1 MIFLFSSRRRHA
13 RCALVTG
20 VQTCALSILHR
31 HWPVGVAKGARR
43 WVLEHLSEGGVSEAK
58 ARAALV
64 LSEGARIVPM
74 ASVTGELHFQDVTA
88 VYWDPLP
95 PFLGVAGSAT
105 FTEDRFDLRVDRGR
119 SGNIEA
125 RGGEMAFT
133 NLSDG
138 LDREFARSEEHTSEL
153 QSLM

>member
-1 MIFLFSSRRRHA
+1 
-13 RCALVTG
+13 
-20 VQTCALSILHR
+20 
-31 HWPVGVAKGARR
+31 
-43 WVLEHLSEGGVSEAK
+43 
-58 ARAALV
+58 
-64 LSEGARIVPM
+64 M

-138 LDREFARSEEHTSEL
+138 LDREFADIAVSVGGPLSEVITVLDQMGRAAGRERGG
-153 QSLM
+153 QSV

>member
-1 MIFLFSSRRRHA
+1 MRTLHGGAVVQADVTA
-13 RCALVTG
+13 RDVPTDE
-20 VQTCALSILHR
+20 LHR
-31 HWPVGVAKGARR
+31 LWPVGVAKGARR

-95 PFLGVAGSAT
+95 PLLGVAGPAT
-105 FTEDRFDLRVDRGR
+105 FTEEIGR
-119 SGNIEA
+119 AHVGTPV
-125 RGGEMAFT
+125 T
-133 NLSDG
+133 NAQL
-138 LDREFARSEEHTSEL
+138 
-153 QSLM
+153 